1 MKVTELLKSRDS
13 YLRDDLDPDPGQWL
27 PSAHQLFSP
36 WKLAVTSVHLQLIL
50 KELGRALNRESTREH
65 ALSNLEKV
73 SRELFSHR
81 ITHEEA
87 YYIGEVTRGV
97 DDPVLGKVRGY
108 YFNNSTVCS
117 AVGIIVGSQWTETYR
132 GGSRRSRRI
141 SGWFNGRPLL
151 GQRGFTC
158 NPLHGGVLR
167 Q

>member
-1 MKVTELLKSRDS
+1 MKVTELLKSKES
-13 YLRDDLDPDPGQWL
+13 YLRDDLDPDPSQWL
-27 PSAHQLFSP
+27 PSAHQFFSP

-97 DDPVLGKVRGY
+97 DDPVLGKVRES
-108 YFNNSTVCS
+108 YFNTSTVCS
-117 AVGIIVGSQWTETYR
+117 AFGAIVGSQWTETYR
-132 GGSRRSRRI
+132 GCSR
-141 SGWFNGRPLL
+141 
-151 GQRGFTC
+151 
-158 NPLHGGVLR
+158 
-167 Q
+167 